1 MASIDTALVSIGALN
16 ELASQDTH
24 IHRLD
29 PRAKLITTVLFI
41 VTVVSF
47 DKYAVSALLPLVLY
61 PVVLTAL
68 GDIPTGAIIRKVLIV
83 SPFAVLIGIFN
94 PFFDREVLM
103 HIGGVPVTGGV
114 ISFASILLRFFLT
127 VGVALLL
134 IAVTGFEAVC
144 QALERLKV
152 PRAFVV
158 QLLFLYRYLFVLL
171 EEGLRIRRAYAL
183 RAGDTRGVAMRHYGS
198 LSGQLLLRTLDRA
211 QRIHQA
217 MLCRGFDGRIRVARS
232 LRAGPADILFVIFW
246 CLFFLLARRYNL
258 PLLLGAFVEGVVS

>member
-1 MASIDTALVSIGALN
+1 MASIDAALVSIGGLN
-16 ELASQDTH
+16 DLASQDTH

-47 DKYAVSALLPLVLY
+47 GKYEVTALLPLALY

-68 GDIPTGAIIRKVLIV
+68 GNIPTGAIIRKVLIV
-83 SPFAVLIGIFN
+83 SPFAILIGIFN
-94 PFFDREVLM
+94 PFLDRQVLI
-103 HIGGVPVTGGV
+103 HIGGLPVSGGV
-114 ISFASILLRFFLT
+114 ISFASILLRFVLT
-127 VGVALLL
+127 VSAALLL

-144 QALERLKV
+144 LALERLRV

-183 RAGDTRGVAMRHYGS
+183 RAGDVRGVAMRHFGS

-217 MLCRGFDGRIRVARS
+217 MLCRGFDGRIRLKGA
-232 LRAGPADILFVIFW
+232 LRAGLADVMFVLFW
-246 CLFFLLARRYNL
+246 CLFFFLARRYNL
-258 PLLLGAFVEGVVS
+258 PFLLGAFVEGIIS